1 MHFFFFKLLTTWIV
15 GWFRLYGLKILLAQ
29 TRTNPSLKEFY
40 NSTQPNPTHHL
51 WEISIRCQFR
61 FVWVGLVGW
70 IHHPKPR
77 TPEWLSKK
85 LVPIICFVRD
95 QFSTLL
101 SLPYHTYHNYTYAK
115 EVAQT
120 SLHYWLK
127 TKIKHNKIS
136 CV

>member
-1 MHFFFFKLLTTWIV
+1 M
-15 GWFRLYGLKILLAQ
+15 
-29 TRTNPSLKEFY
+29 
-40 NSTQPNPTHHL
+40 
-51 WEISIRCQFR
+51 
-61 FVWVGLVGW
+61 GW

-95 QFSTLL
+95 QFSNLL
-101 SLPYHTYHNYTYAK
+101 SLPYHTYHNYTYAE

-127 TKIKHNKIS
+127 RKIKHNKIFV
-136 CV
+136 CINMCLQLLKRKCRLEKGQELCMRFHYLAMRKLPGKKQ